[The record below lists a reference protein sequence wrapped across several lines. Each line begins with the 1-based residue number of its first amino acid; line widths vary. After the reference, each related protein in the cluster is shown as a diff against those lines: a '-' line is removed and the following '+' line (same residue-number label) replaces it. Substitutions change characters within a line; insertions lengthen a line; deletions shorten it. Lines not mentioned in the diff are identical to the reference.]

1 VNLDEID
8 QQIVDDIERL
18 IDRKVKEVLSGGDYE
33 AQVQTDFAKRR
44 LVRTLG
50 SARHPN
56 IRRAVTRG
64 LSGQRVVRTGNGVE
78 HFPDHSP
85 PR

>member
-1 VNLDEID
+1 MSLDEID
-8 QQIVDDIERL
+8 EQIAEDIERL

-44 LVRTLG
+44 LVRTLK
-50 SARHPN
+50 SVRHASL
-56 IRRAVTRG
+56 RRATPGRF
-64 LSGQRVVRTGNGVE
+64 SGQRVVRTGSGVE